1 MKQEELFLARVRNR
15 ADDRGLMAE
24 LRSLLNP
31 NLRMRGWSAMATIG
45 RLGDKPME
53 TLAGLFAFYPQS
65 YQEEKSFSFGVS
77 CRILAEKRRKK
88 GTADHESPLDVRF
101 RRLLA
106 CEQREDVC
114 RLLPEFVRGMKVE
127 GIPVDYDTL
136 YRDVRFWNDRVRER
150 WAIDYWSSK
159 EKEEQRVS
167 D

>member
-1 MKQEELFLARVRNR
+1 MKQEESFLAKIRSRQ
-15 ADDRGLMAE
+15 DDRGLMAE
-24 LRSLLNP
+24 LRALLNP
-31 NLRMRGWSAMATIG
+31 NLRMRGWRAMAAIG
-45 RLGDKPME
+45 ELGNKPME
-53 TLAGLFAFYPQS
+53 TLAGLFAFYPQEFQAES
-65 YQEEKSFSFGVS
+65 SFSFGVS
-77 CRILAEKRRKK
+77 CHILAEKRRKQE
-88 GTADHESPLDVRF
+88 TTDHESPLDVRF

-150 WAIDYWSSK
+150 WAIDYWRSK
-159 EKEEQRVS
+159 EKEEQHVP